1 MGEESKLCIPFF
13 QVATNGLISVHE
25 NITEYVPR
33 RFPTSDIIIAPFWGD
48 VDNRNG
54 AGTISYG
61 VTRDSSLL
69 ERAKNLIRE
78 AFPDL
83 SIFEP
88 EYIFVA
94 TWDSVGYFNMQRDLV
109 HNLVFL

>member
-1 MGEESKLCIPFF
+1 M
-13 QVATNGLISVHE
+13 ISVDE
-25 NITEYVPR
+25 NITEYIPR

-88 EYIFVA
+88 EYILVA
-94 TWDSVGYFNMQRDLV
+94 TWDRVGYFNMQRDMVPILV
-109 HNLVFL
+109 LVTSMTIY